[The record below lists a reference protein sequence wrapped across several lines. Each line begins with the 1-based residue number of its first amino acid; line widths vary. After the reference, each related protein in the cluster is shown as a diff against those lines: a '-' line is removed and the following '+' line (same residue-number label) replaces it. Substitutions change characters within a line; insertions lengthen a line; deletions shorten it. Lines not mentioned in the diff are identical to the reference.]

1 MPEPAIARSCPALFL
16 TAPASHQGKTTLT
29 AGLARH
35 HRNRGRTVRVF
46 KTGPDFLDPC
56 ILERASGNLVYSLD
70 LWMAGE
76 ADCRRRLYDAAA
88 DADLILIEGSMGLF
102 DGTPSSADLAAAVGV
117 PVVPVIDATGMAQTF
132 AAVAHGLSSFRPQ
145 LPFHGVLANRVASAR
160 HAEMLL
166 EMLPPSLRCVGT
178 VMRDDAMTLPERHLG
193 LVQAQEIDD
202 LEQRIEASAA
212 RIALTALAELPPPV
226 IFEPAI
232 AEPIP
237 PLLAGIKVAVARDA
251 AFSFIY
257 PANLELLAAL
267 GADIAFFSPLANEP
281 LPMVDAA
288 YLPGGYPELHLDTLC
303 ANIVTRETL
312 RAHVAAGKPLYA
324 ECGGMLYLLDSLTDT
339 AGTTGT
345 MLGLLP
351 GHARLQGRL
360 AGLGL
365 QSVELDGETLRGH
378 TFHYSSLQTPLA
390 PHTHARRASGSA
402 KGEAVYRHG
411 SIVASYLHC
420 YFPSN
425 SGAAARL
432 FKP

>member
-288 YLPGGYPELHLDTLC
+288 YLPGGYPELH
-303 ANIVTRETL
+303 A
-312 RAHVAAGKPLYA
+312 
-324 ECGGMLYLLDSLTDT
+324 
-339 AGTTGT
+339 
-345 MLGLLP
+345 
-351 GHARLQGRL
+351 GRL
-360 AGLGL
+360 AGNRRFLDGLRAAAGQGRAVYGECGGYMVLGTGL
-365 QSVELDGETLRGH
+365 TDAEGHRHAMAGLLPVETSFAERRLHLGYRRAALAVDTPLGTRGTAWRGHEFHYASILSEGPGETLFEAWDAEG
-378 TFHYSSLQTPLA
+378 TSLGPMG
-390 PHTHARRASGSA
+390 RRAGPVFGSFFHLIDR
-402 KGEAVYRHG
+402 V
-411 SIVASYLHC
+411 
-420 YFPSN
+420 
-425 SGAAARL
+425 
-432 FKP
+432 